1 MRLVTR
7 KATATM
13 PRTIAAV
20 PVIWPAKYR
29 TAMIA
34 TTTRRMIL
42 SAVPMFCFI
51 SCSLCLV
58 WSLEN
63 SLGQMPDKQH
73 QPRHHRKAQHAR
85 QDELHV
91 LGHGLRVTP

>member
-20 PVIWPAKYR
+20 PVIWPLKYR

-34 TTTRRMIL
+34 TTVRRMIL

-51 SCSLCLV
+51 SCSLCV
-58 WSLEN
+58 AWNFEN
-63 SLGQMPDKQH
+63 SLGQVPDKQH
-73 QPRHHRKAQHAR
+73 QPGDHGEAQHAC

-91 LGHGLRVTP
+91 LGHGLGVTP